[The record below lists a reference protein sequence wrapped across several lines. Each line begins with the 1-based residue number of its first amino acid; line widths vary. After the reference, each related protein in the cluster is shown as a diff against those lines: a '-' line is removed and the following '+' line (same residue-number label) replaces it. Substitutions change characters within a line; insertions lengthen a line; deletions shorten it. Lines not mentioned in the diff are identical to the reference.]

1 MKIIMNKKRSLITIS
16 LVLALGLAGCSN
28 TPEREEIKI
37 TAPELLYKQAKNALD
52 LGNASR
58 AIQILEALES
68 RFPFGPHAN
77 QVQLDLIY
85 GYYRQSNSDQALATI
100 DRFLRL
106 NPTHPDIDYVFYMRG
121 LANMQSDTN
130 IFHEFLDI
138 DRSDRDPQFSLQAF
152 KDFKQLIEFN
162 PDSYY
167 APDARQRMVALKN
180 RLSKHQLS
188 VAQYY
193 LDRDLYVAAIKRSTE
208 ILEKFNDT
216 KSTLG
221 ALNIMKTAYTALEQD
236 DLAKK
241 TQTIIDSNVQ

>member
-1 MKIIMNKKRSLITIS
+1 MMNKKRSLATIS
-16 LVLALGLAGCSN
+16 LILALGLAGCSSN
-28 TPEREEIKI
+28 PEKADIKI
-37 TAPELLYKQAKNALD
+37 TAPEIMYQQAQYALD
-52 LGNASR
+52 LGNASK

-68 RFPFGPHAN
+68 RFPFGPQAN

-85 GYYRQSNSDQALATI
+85 GYYRQSNNEQALATI

-130 IFHEFLDI
+130 IFHEFLEI

-152 KDFKQLIEFN
+152 RDFKQLIELN
-162 PDSYY
+162 PNSYY
-167 APDARQRMVALKN
+167 APDAQKRMVALKN

-193 LDRDLYVAAIKRSTE
+193 LDRDIYVAAINRSKE
-208 ILEKFNDT
+208 ILERFSDT
-216 KSTLG
+216 KSTVA
-221 ALNIMKTAYTALEQD
+221 ALTIMKTAYTELKQD
-236 DLAKK
+236 DLAQR
-241 TQTIIDSNVQ
+241 TQAMIDINTK